1 MPETTKAMTLRLPVE
16 MSTALEAI
24 AAVDRVSVAQEIRD
38 AVAGHIETRRHDKVF
53 QERLRRLMD
62 ENREILAR
70 LAE

>member
-1 MPETTKAMTLRLPVE
+1 MVETTKAMTLRLPIE

-24 AAVDRVSVAQEIRD
+24 AAVDRMSVAQEVRD
-38 AVAGHIETRRHDKVF
+38 AIAAHIDTRRHDQAF

-62 ENREILAR
+62 ENREILAT